1 MFSDANNLKYS
12 ADSRILE
19 GYSID
24 DIDLQTLHQYRRSY
38 DSRHEN
44 HPWSEL
50 DDMAFM
56 ERIGAYRKNRTEGK
70 EGFTVAGVLMFGKTN
85 SITDTECCPYFFPDY
100 RERLSDDPKIR
111 WTNRIYPDGT
121 WEANLY
127 QFFTRVLPMM
137 QHALPVPFKLD
148 DNQQRVDKT
157 TAHTSLR
164 EAFANTLIHAVY
176 TTMENVVIDRYP
188 DRIVMSNPGSMLV
201 SMEDFYAGNHSVC
214 RNPLIQKMFIFV
226 GVGEKAGS
234 GADTIVKGWKD
245 NGWNLP
251 VIKEDTAPDRVT
263 TTMMV
268 SVTSADNV
276 IETVD
281 NVIENVTET
290 ADKPLT
296 NQVTADKTVDKTSEV
311 LNFINASGVVK
322 TADISRRFGLSMTQ
336 ARFYLKQLTE
346 AGKIEPQGENKNR
359 TYTVKQ

>member
-1 MFSDANNLKYS
+1 MA
-12 ADSRILE
+12 R
-19 GYSID
+19 GR
-24 DIDLQTLHQYRRSY
+24 QTCTS
-38 DSRHEN
+38 
-44 HPWSEL
+44 
-50 DDMAFM
+50 
-56 ERIGAYRKNRTEGK
+56 
-70 EGFTVAGVLMFGKTN
+70 
-85 SITDTECCPYFFPDY
+85 
-100 RERLSDDPKIR
+100 
-111 WTNRIYPDGT
+111 
-121 WEANLY
+121 
-127 QFFTRVLPMM
+127 FFTRVLPLM

-214 RNPLIQKMFIFV
+214 RNPLLQKMFIFI

-245 NGWNLP
+245 NGWTLP
-251 VIKEDTAPDRVT
+251 VIKEQVAPDRVT

-276 IETVD
+276 IE
-281 NVIENVTET
+281 N
-290 ADKPLT
+290 ADKPLI
-296 NQVTADKTVDKTSEV
+296 NQGTADKIVDKASEI
-311 LNFINASGVVK
+311 LDFINAFGIIK
-322 TADISRRFGLSMTQ
+322 TADISKRFGLSMTQ
-336 ARFYLKQLTE
+336 SRFYLQQLTE

-359 TYTVKQ
+359 TYRIK